1 MADTGVLII
10 DDPRCMGSQER
21 KELERQIMDHETPYR
36 YCIADEKEKNTQQSV
51 DKAIYQLEMLFT
63 KCGLP
68 VP

>member
-36 YCIADEKEKNTQQSV
+36 YYVADEKTYTAER
-51 DKAIYQLEMLFT
+51 
-63 KCGLP
+63 
-68 VP
+68 